1 MLSSWAYTPPPSPLI
16 SPFLNGSR
24 VRTPLPLRRQVC
36 PDTEPCA
43 PDKTHPP
50 TCRLYFTTFPHP
62 PPKQETLNDPGFQ
75 TEKVNVRGIRTPP
88 SESSEPI
95 KHYYFTI
102 DDQLMYMS
110 FFQDWGPLNVAMV
123 YKACIYIH
131 SLLIVSH
138 SPSYDPTMCGPV
150 PLRPAFR
157 CCVTLRT
164 IRPRPLSKYLS
175 QPLLVQT
182 PWGPWE
188 SCTVILTPQ
197 HLCLDWITSSVM
209 RRTTGRHSDARLWML
224 IPRFRTKTLP
234 PTASSFTHP
243 MTPKGRPMPPFS

>member
-1 MLSSWAYTPPPSPLI
+1 VCLGGKRQRVLTCRVSGELVNRGLSLSSLSPPTLITVGTSPLPSPI
-16 SPFLNGSR
+16 SHGSR

-36 PDTEPCA
+36 PDTKPCA
-43 PDKTHPP
+43 PDETHPP

-62 PPKQETLNDPGFQ
+62 PPKQETLNAPGFQ
-75 TEKVNVRGIRTPP
+75 TEPVNVRGIRTPP

-138 SPSYDPTMCGPV
+138 SPSYDVWP
-150 PLRPAFR
+150 R
-157 CCVTLRT
+157 TLVWR
-164 IRPRPLSKYLS
+164 
-175 QPLLVQT
+175 
-182 PWGPWE
+182 
-188 SCTVILTPQ
+188 
-197 HLCLDWITSSVM
+197 
-209 RRTTGRHSDARLWML
+209 SDVV
-224 IPRFRTKTLP
+224 
-234 PTASSFTHP
+234 
-243 MTPKGRPMPPFS
+243 